1 MLNKSR
7 TEKNETNGHCS
18 LEFLPF
24 VSQIKAKTYEIE
36 NLEKVY
42 LLI

>member
-1 MLNKSR
+1 M
-7 TEKNETNGHCS
+7 EI
-18 LEFLPF
+18 LEFPPF

-42 LLI
+42 LLILLMEGLLIDIT